1 MEKEIIRLEKIN
13 KTFAGTQIINNLSF
27 SVQRG
32 EILGFLGPNGSGK
45 TTTIRLINGV
55 IYPDSGQISV
65 AGFDPVTAGNEVRK
79 RCGVLTES
87 AGLYE
92 NMTAL
97 DNLLFFAELYEVK
110 SPLSR
115 AKELLADFGLSD
127 ATKKKVGIFSSGM
140 KKRLG
145 IAKALLHN
153 PEILFLDEPTNGLD
167 PEGARDLINY
177 IKELNRKYQ
186 VTVLLATHLLKQV
199 QDLCHRFIFIH
210 QGRLLETGILTELEE
225 KYLRSISLKVE
236 TGLEASGEE
245 FAGYRIEN
253 RAPGYLHFQ
262 LEKKDD
268 IPLLLKEI
276 LLVAPVYSV
285 EMSGRDLEALYFKIR
300 EERR

>member
-1 MEKEIIRLEKIN
+1 MGKEIIRLEKIN
-13 KTFAGTQIINNLSF
+13 KTFTGTKIINNLSF